1 MYHVIKLNHKNPE
14 GNEMNF
20 QGNLIQFTIAIME
33 SVLADPNIG
42 TNEIRRRSLGRKERW
57 TRHFRVARFN

>member
-1 MYHVIKLNHKNPE
+1 MYHVIKLNHKNSK

-42 TNEIRRRSLGRKERW
+42 TNETRRRFVGAKRKVDE
-57 TRHFRVARFN
+57 TLSCCSI

>member
-33 SVLADPNIG
+33 SVLADLNIG
-42 TNEIRRRSLGRKERW
+42 TNETRRRFVGAKRKVDE
-57 TRHFRVARFN
+57 TLSCCSI

>member
-14 GNEMNF
+14 GNKMNF

-42 TNEIRRRSLGRKERW
+42 TNETRRRFVGAKRKVDE
-57 TRHFRVARFN
+57 TLSCCSI

>member
-20 QGNLIQFTIAIME
+20 QGNLIQFN
-33 SVLADPNIG
+33 NIQY
-42 TNEIRRRSLGRKERW
+42 NLII
-57 TRHFRVARFN
+57 